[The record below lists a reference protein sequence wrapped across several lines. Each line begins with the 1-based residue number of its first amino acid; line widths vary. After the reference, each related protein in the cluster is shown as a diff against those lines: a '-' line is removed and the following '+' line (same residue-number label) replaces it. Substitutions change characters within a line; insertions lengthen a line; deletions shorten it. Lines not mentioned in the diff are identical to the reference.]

1 MLKIYLVSVLPVQ
14 PLPFSF
20 SPIFFLFQCFFL
32 FSFCVSLFSFSTSV
46 SFSFFPAKTC
56 CPIQPQC
63 VQLFSP
69 KCFQLFSPKRVQL
82 FSPKRFQL
90 FSLKRFQLFMPTS
103 KAQKK
108 SSFSSVHPRPNI
120 FSSCFMSLLFK

>member
-14 PLPFSF
+14 PMPFSF
-20 SPIFFLFQCFFL
+20 SPIFFLFQRFFL
-32 FSFCVSLFSFSTSV
+32 FSLSASLFSFSTSV

-56 CPIQPQC
+56 CRIQPQC
-63 VQLFSP
+63 VQLFSL
-69 KCFQLFSPKRVQL
+69 KCFQLFSPKCVQL
-82 FSPKRFQL
+82 FSP
-90 FSLKRFQLFMPTS
+90 KRFQLFMPTS

-120 FSSCFMSLLFK
+120 FCSCFMSLLFK